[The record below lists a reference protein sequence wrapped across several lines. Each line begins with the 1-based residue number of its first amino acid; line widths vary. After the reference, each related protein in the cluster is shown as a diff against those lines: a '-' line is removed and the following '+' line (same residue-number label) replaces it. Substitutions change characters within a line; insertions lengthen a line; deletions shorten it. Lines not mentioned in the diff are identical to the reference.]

1 LSAASFFCQK
11 NRGIGCVFRKNR
23 YLCSATVLRSPP
35 QGADRGDQMG
45 IGCESRTVPAA
56 VCSCFPLR
64 GANVCDTLLPL
75 TSGSG
80 RRRRRN
86 ESEDLP
92 LRLNFVLPFLASA
105 IRANSIALGLTKW
118 LGICAC
124 GSRAKVAN
132 DFSAATESNGKRLRR
147 MYGAGRRDF
156 RRYDTPA
163 ANSAAGFF
171 VSEYPA
177 LVERERKR
185 ICQHV
190 CRESAVEIRTLT
202 GALRFFRA
210 WTRWKITYPQKC
222 LLIYLTD
229 VACEDAVRRR
239 RICTNFDE

>member
-1 LSAASFFCQK
+1 M
-11 NRGIGCVFRKNR
+11 FRKNR

-105 IRANSIALGLTKW
+105 IRVNSVALGLTKW
-118 LGICAC
+118 LNFSSISRLGNSSKFDCARLDEMV
-124 GSRAKVAN
+124 GNLRLRVTGESR
-132 DFSAATESNGKRLRR
+132 KRLLGSNRIEQEASPANVR
-147 MYGAGRRDF
+147 GGTKRLSTIRYSGSEFRGRIFRFGISGPRGEKTETYLPTRLSGERRRD
-156 RRYDTPA
+156 
-163 ANSAAGFF
+163 
-171 VSEYPA
+171 
-177 LVERERKR
+177 
-185 ICQHV
+185 
-190 CRESAVEIRTLT
+190 
-202 GALRFFRA
+202 
-210 WTRWKITYPQKC
+210 
-222 LLIYLTD
+222 
-229 VACEDAVRRR
+229 
-239 RICTNFDE
+239 

>member
-1 LSAASFFCQK
+1 MSAASFFCQK

-92 LRLNFVLPFLASA
+92 LRLNFVLPFLG
-105 IRANSIALGLTKW
+105 NSSKLD
-118 LGICAC
+118 CARLDEMV
-124 GSRAKVAN
+124 GNLRLRVTGESR
-132 DFSAATESNGKRLRR
+132 KRLLGSNRIER
-147 MYGAGRRDF
+147 EAAPANVRGGTKRLSTIRYSGSEFRGRIFRFGISGPRGERTETYLPTRLSGERRRD
-156 RRYDTPA
+156 
-163 ANSAAGFF
+163 
-171 VSEYPA
+171 
-177 LVERERKR
+177 
-185 ICQHV
+185 
-190 CRESAVEIRTLT
+190 
-202 GALRFFRA
+202 
-210 WTRWKITYPQKC
+210 
-222 LLIYLTD
+222 
-229 VACEDAVRRR
+229 
-239 RICTNFDE
+239 

>member
-1 LSAASFFCQK
+1 M
-11 NRGIGCVFRKNR
+11 FRKNR

-118 LGICAC
+118 LNFSSISRLGNSSKLGCARLDEMV
-124 GSRAKVAN
+124 GNLRLRVTGESR
-132 DFSAATESNGKRLRR
+132 KRLLGSNRIER
-147 MYGAGRRDF
+147 EAAPANVRGGTKRLSTIRYSGSEFRGRIFRFGISGPRGERTETYLPTRLSGERRRD
-156 RRYDTPA
+156 
-163 ANSAAGFF
+163 
-171 VSEYPA
+171 
-177 LVERERKR
+177 
-185 ICQHV
+185 
-190 CRESAVEIRTLT
+190 
-202 GALRFFRA
+202 
-210 WTRWKITYPQKC
+210 
-222 LLIYLTD
+222 
-229 VACEDAVRRR
+229 
-239 RICTNFDE
+239 

>member
-1 LSAASFFCQK
+1 M
-11 NRGIGCVFRKNR
+11 FRKNR

-105 IRANSIALGLTKW
+105 IRVNSVALGLTKW
-118 LGICAC
+118 LNFSSISRLGNSSKFDCARLDEMV
-124 GSRAKVAN
+124 GNLRLRVTGESR
-132 DFSAATESNGKRLRR
+132 KRLLGSNRIER
-147 MYGAGRRDF
+147 EASPANVRGGTKRLSTIRYSGSEFRGRIFRFGISGPRGERTETYLPTRLSGERRRD
-156 RRYDTPA
+156 
-163 ANSAAGFF
+163 
-171 VSEYPA
+171 
-177 LVERERKR
+177 
-185 ICQHV
+185 
-190 CRESAVEIRTLT
+190 
-202 GALRFFRA
+202 
-210 WTRWKITYPQKC
+210 
-222 LLIYLTD
+222 
-229 VACEDAVRRR
+229 
-239 RICTNFDE
+239 

>member
-1 LSAASFFCQK
+1 M
-11 NRGIGCVFRKNR
+11 FRKNR

-105 IRANSIALGLTKW
+105 IRAKSIALGLTKW
-118 LGICAC
+118 LNFSSISRLGNSSKLGCARLDEMV
-124 GSRAKVAN
+124 GNLRLRVTGESR
-132 DFSAATESNGKRLRR
+132 KRLLGSNRIER
-147 MYGAGRRDF
+147 EAAPANVRGGTKRLSTIRYSGSEFRGRIFRFGISGPRGERTETYLPTRLSGERRRD
-156 RRYDTPA
+156 
-163 ANSAAGFF
+163 
-171 VSEYPA
+171 
-177 LVERERKR
+177 
-185 ICQHV
+185 
-190 CRESAVEIRTLT
+190 
-202 GALRFFRA
+202 
-210 WTRWKITYPQKC
+210 
-222 LLIYLTD
+222 
-229 VACEDAVRRR
+229 
-239 RICTNFDE
+239 

>member
-1 LSAASFFCQK
+1 MFLLPSSGSERVRHSLATDFRVGKASQTE
-11 NRGIGCVFRKNR
+11 RVRRPAVAIE
-23 YLCSATVLRSPP
+23 LCSSISRLGNSSKLDCARLDEMVGNLRLRVT
-35 QGADRGDQMG
+35 G
-45 IGCESRTVPAA
+45 ESRKRLLGSNRIEREAA
-56 VCSCFPLR
+56 P
-64 GANVCDTLLPL
+64 ANVRGGTKRLS
-75 TSGSG
+75 TIRYSGSEFRG
-80 RRRRRN
+80 R
-86 ESEDLP
+86 
-92 LRLNFVLPFLASA
+92 
-105 IRANSIALGLTKW
+105 
-118 LGICAC
+118 
-124 GSRAKVAN
+124 
-132 DFSAATESNGKRLRR
+132 
-147 MYGAGRRDF
+147 
-156 RRYDTPA
+156 
-163 ANSAAGFF
+163 FF

>member
-1 LSAASFFCQK
+1 M
-11 NRGIGCVFRKNR
+11 FRKNR

-105 IRANSIALGLTKW
+105 IRVNSVALGLTKW
-118 LGICAC
+118 LNFSSISRLGNSSKLDCARLDEMV
-124 GSRAKVAN
+124 GNLRLRVTGESR
-132 DFSAATESNGKRLRR
+132 KRLLGSNRIER
-147 MYGAGRRDF
+147 EAAPANVRGGTKRLSTIRYSGSEFRGRIFRFGISGPRGERTETYLPTRLSGERRRD
-156 RRYDTPA
+156 
-163 ANSAAGFF
+163 
-171 VSEYPA
+171 
-177 LVERERKR
+177 
-185 ICQHV
+185 
-190 CRESAVEIRTLT
+190 
-202 GALRFFRA
+202 
-210 WTRWKITYPQKC
+210 
-222 LLIYLTD
+222 
-229 VACEDAVRRR
+229 
-239 RICTNFDE
+239 

>member
-1 LSAASFFCQK
+1 M
-11 NRGIGCVFRKNR
+11 FRKNR

-105 IRANSIALGLTKW
+105 IRVNSVALGLTKW
-118 LGICAC
+118 LNFSSISRLGNSSKFDCARLDEMV
-124 GSRAKVAN
+124 GNLRLRVTGESR
-132 DFSAATESNGKRLRR
+132 KRLLGSNRIER
-147 MYGAGRRDF
+147 EASPANVRGGTKRLSTIRYSGSEFRGRIFRFGISGPRGEKTETYLPTRLSGERRRD
-156 RRYDTPA
+156 
-163 ANSAAGFF
+163 
-171 VSEYPA
+171 
-177 LVERERKR
+177 
-185 ICQHV
+185 
-190 CRESAVEIRTLT
+190 
-202 GALRFFRA
+202 
-210 WTRWKITYPQKC
+210 
-222 LLIYLTD
+222 
-229 VACEDAVRRR
+229 
-239 RICTNFDE
+239 

>member
-1 LSAASFFCQK
+1 M
-11 NRGIGCVFRKNR
+11 FRKNR

-105 IRANSIALGLTKW
+105 IRVNSIALGLTKW
-118 LGICAC
+118 LNFSSISRLGNSSKFDCARLDEMV
-124 GSRAKVAN
+124 GNLRLRVTGESR
-132 DFSAATESNGKRLRR
+132 KRLLGSNRIER
-147 MYGAGRRDF
+147 EASPANVRGGTKRLSTIRYSGSEFRGRIFRFGISGPRGERTETYLPTRLSGERRRD
-156 RRYDTPA
+156 
-163 ANSAAGFF
+163 
-171 VSEYPA
+171 
-177 LVERERKR
+177 
-185 ICQHV
+185 
-190 CRESAVEIRTLT
+190 
-202 GALRFFRA
+202 
-210 WTRWKITYPQKC
+210 
-222 LLIYLTD
+222 
-229 VACEDAVRRR
+229 
-239 RICTNFDE
+239 

>member
-1 LSAASFFCQK
+1 M
-11 NRGIGCVFRKNR
+11 FRKNR

-35 QGADRGDQMG
+35 QGADRGDQLG

-118 LGICAC
+118 LNFSSISRLGNSSKLDCARLDEMV
-124 GSRAKVAN
+124 GNLRLRVTGESR
-132 DFSAATESNGKRLRR
+132 KRLLGSNRIER
-147 MYGAGRRDF
+147 EAAPANVRGGTKRLSTIRYSGSEFRGRIFRFGISGPRGERTETYLPTRLSGERRRD
-156 RRYDTPA
+156 
-163 ANSAAGFF
+163 
-171 VSEYPA
+171 
-177 LVERERKR
+177 
-185 ICQHV
+185 
-190 CRESAVEIRTLT
+190 
-202 GALRFFRA
+202 
-210 WTRWKITYPQKC
+210 
-222 LLIYLTD
+222 
-229 VACEDAVRRR
+229 
-239 RICTNFDE
+239 